1 MIEQTCAEIASKASD
16 KGYIIGVISGSIITS
31 SLWAIYNFPELFFKR
46 KRMFAEVSRLT
57 KYNKGI
63 VTVLD
68 LVTAAEVSPE
78 KASKFLIEFA
88 RRLDVEPEVEES
100 TGTRFYRFVNGDR
113 IEEYE
118 REKKLAE
125 RYKS

>member
-1 MIEQTCAEIASKASD
+1 MSKLA
-16 KGYIIGVISGSIITS
+16 
-31 SLWAIYNFPELFFKR
+31 
-46 KRMFAEVSRLT
+46 

-68 LVTAAEVSPE
+68 LVAAAKVSPE
-78 KASKFLIEFA
+78 KASKFSIEFA
-88 RRLDVEPEVEES
+88 RRLDIEPEVEER

-118 REKKLAE
+118 REKKFVD